1 MKFSF
6 SKAAAIFLTLLAF
19 VVVPGCLDI
28 EEEVFINADGS
39 GTYVNHVDM
48 NGIVDMIMMMA
59 PDSVKEE
66 IGANPDMFLDSLF
79 QSQEMTSSLAVM
91 AERYEEQDGVSNAA
105 TTMVDGT
112 MTISFDFASVESLN
126 LALSQTAEENEL
138 GFLTP
143 SFAWKKGRLTRL
155 AGSSSDEMDEELQ
168 SQMEM
173 MKMMMGDATYTTRY
187 HFPGKVKSNTN
198 QDASLLDAGKTVVVE
213 HSLLEV
219 MEDPTL
225 LGNEI
230 KFKKR

>member
-6 SKAAAIFLTLLAF
+6 PKSAAIFLTLLTF
-19 VVVPGCLDI
+19 IFVPGCLDI

-48 NGIVDMIMMMA
+48 KGIVDMIMMMA

-66 IGANPDMFLDSLF
+66 IGDNPDMFLDSLF

-91 AERYEEQDGVSNAA
+91 VERYQDLEGVTNAASDMTDGV
-105 TTMVDGT
+105 M
-112 MTISFDFASVESLN
+112 MIRFDFASVESLN
-126 LALSQTAEENEL
+126 LALSETAEENEL

-187 HFPGKVKSNTN
+187 HFPGSVKSNTN
-198 QDASLLDAGKTVVVE
+198 EDASLLDAGKTVVVE
-213 HSLLEV
+213 YSLLEV

-225 LGNEI
+225 LSNEI

>member
-6 SKAAAIFLTLLAF
+6 SKPAAIFLTLLAF
-19 VVVPGCLDI
+19 VFVPGCLDI
-28 EEEVFINADGS
+28 EEEVFLNADGS
-39 GTYVNHVDM
+39 GTYVNHIDM

-59 PDSVKEE
+59 PDSVREE
-66 IGANPDMFLDSLF
+66 MGENPDEFLDSLF
-79 QSQEMTSSLAVM
+79 QSQEMTSSLTVM
-91 AERYEEQDGVSNAA
+91 AERYEEQEGVANATSKMTDGI
-105 TTMVDGT
+105 
-112 MTISFDFASVESLN
+112 MTVSFDFTSVESLN
-126 LALSQTAEENEL
+126 TALSQTAEENEL

-155 AGSSSDEMDEELQ
+155 AGSGSEEMDEELQ

-173 MKMMMGDATYTTRY
+173 MKVMMGDATYTTRY
-187 HFPGKVKSNTN
+187 HFPGAVKSNTN
-198 QDASLLDAGKTVVVE
+198 DDANLLDAGKTVVVE

>member
-6 SKAAAIFLTLLAF
+6 SKAVTISLTLLTIIF
-19 VVVPGCLDI
+19 VPACLDI
-28 EEEVFINADGS
+28 EEEVFINVDGS

-48 NGIVDMIMMMA
+48 NGIVDMIMIMA

-66 IGANPDMFLDSLF
+66 IGENPDMFLDSLF
-79 QSQEMTSSLAVM
+79 KSQEMTSSLAVM
-91 AERYEEQDGVSNAA
+91 AERYEDQEGVSNA
-105 TTMVDGT
+105 TTNMTDGI
-112 MTISFDFASVESLN
+112 MTISFDFSSVESLN
-126 LALSQTAEENEL
+126 LALSETAEENEL

-155 AGSSSDEMDEELQ
+155 AGSGSEEMDEELK

-187 HFPGKVKSNTN
+187 HFPGAVKSSTN
-198 QDASLLDAGKTVVVE
+198 EEASLIDAGKTIVVE

-219 MEDPTL
+219 MENPGL